1 MQQLWLKSIFTV
13 VMALL
18 IHTNFARAAP
28 SNQTSEVQLEPPP
41 ASASVDDFVSYAS
54 AMFKAQKFTEAG
66 QSLQQAY
73 QREPRP
79 IFLFNAG
86 QAYRKGERYSEAKAA
101 YSEFLQVAP
110 DHRLASEARGYVA
123 TLTALIEQRD
133 RSQQI
138 EMALSD
144 QKAESE
150 RAKQLSEENRAK
162 AEASRAKAEQAEKAL
177 AEEQTKQKKF
187 YRRPWFWGLVGAG
200 VVLGGSIAA
209 GVLIAGAQ
217 RKTDATVAA
226 TFQF

>member
-1 MQQLWLKSIFTV
+1 MQQLWLKSIFAV
-13 VMALL
+13 VMTLL
-18 IHTNFARAAP
+18 IHTNLAGAAP
-28 SNQTSEVQLEPPP
+28 SNQSSEVQLEPPP
-41 ASASVDDFVSYAS
+41 ASASVDDFLSYAS
-54 AMFKAQKFTEAG
+54 AMFKAQKFVEAG
-66 QSLQQAY
+66 QSLQQTY

-150 RAKQLSEENRAK
+150 RAKQLSEENRVK
-162 AEASRAKAEQAEKAL
+162 AEANRAKAEQAEKAL
-177 AEEQTKQKKF
+177 ADEQTKQKKF

>member
-1 MQQLWLKSIFTV
+1 LAQNHIRRRA
-13 VMALL
+13 MALS
-18 IHTNFARAAP
+18 IHANLARAAP
-28 SNQTSEVQLEPPP
+28 SNQTSEVQPEPPP
-41 ASASVDDFVSYAS
+41 ASASVDDLVSYAS
-54 AMFKAQKFTEAG
+54 AMFKAQKFAEAG
-66 QSLQQAY
+66 QSLHFAY

-123 TLTALIEQRD
+123 TLTALLEQRE

-162 AEASRAKAEQAEKAL
+162 AEANRAKAEQAEKAL
-177 AEEQTKQKKF
+177 ADEQTKQKKF

>member
-1 MQQLWLKSIFTV
+1 
-13 VMALL
+13 MALSINANL
-18 IHTNFARAAP
+18 ARAAP
-28 SNQTSEVQLEPPP
+28 TNQTSEVQPEPPP
-41 ASASVDDFVSYAS
+41 ASASVDDLVSYAS
-54 AMFKAQKFTEAG
+54 TMFKSQKFAEAG
-66 QSLQQAY
+66 QSLHFAY

-123 TLTALIEQRD
+123 TLTALLEQRE

-162 AEASRAKAEQAEKAL
+162 AEANRAKAEQAEKAL
-177 AEEQTKQKKF
+177 ADEQTKQKKF

>member
-1 MQQLWLKSIFTV
+1 MPQLWLKIIFAAA
-13 VMALL
+13 MALSINANL
-18 IHTNFARAAP
+18 ARAAP
-28 SNQTSEVQLEPPP
+28 INQTSEVQPEPPP
-41 ASASVDDFVSYAS
+41 ASASVDDLVSYAS
-54 AMFKAQKFTEAG
+54 TMFKSQKFAEAG
-66 QSLQQAY
+66 QSLHFAY

-123 TLTALIEQRD
+123 TLTALLEQRE

-162 AEASRAKAEQAEKAL
+162 AEANRAKAEQAEKAL
-177 AEEQTKQKKF
+177 ADEQTKQKKF

>member
-1 MQQLWLKSIFTV
+1 MPQLWLKIIFAAA
-13 VMALL
+13 MALSINENL
-18 IHTNFARAAP
+18 ARSAP
-28 SNQTSEVQLEPPP
+28 TNQTSEVQPEPPP
-41 ASASVDDFVSYAS
+41 ASASVDDLVSYAS
-54 AMFKAQKFTEAG
+54 TMFKSQKFAEAG
-66 QSLQQAY
+66 QSLHFAY

-123 TLTALIEQRD
+123 TLTALLEQRE

-162 AEASRAKAEQAEKAL
+162 AEANRAKAEQAEKAL
-177 AEEQTKQKKF
+177 ADEQTKQKKF

>member
-1 MQQLWLKSIFTV
+1 MPQLWLKIIFAAA
-13 VMALL
+13 MALSINANL
-18 IHTNFARAAP
+18 ARAAP
-28 SNQTSEVQLEPPP
+28 TNQTSEVQPEPPP
-41 ASASVDDFVSYAS
+41 ASASVDDLVSYAS
-54 AMFKAQKFTEAG
+54 TMFKSQKFAEAG
-66 QSLQQAY
+66 QSLHFAY

-123 TLTALIEQRD
+123 TLTALLEQRE

-162 AEASRAKAEQAEKAL
+162 AEANRAKAEQAEKAL
-177 AEEQTKQKKF
+177 ADEQTKQKKF

-217 RKTDATVAA
+217 RKTDTTVAA

>member
-1 MQQLWLKSIFTV
+1 MPQLWLKIIFAAA
-13 VMALL
+13 MALSINANL
-18 IHTNFARAAP
+18 ARAAP
-28 SNQTSEVQLEPPP
+28 TNQTSELQPEPPP
-41 ASASVDDFVSYAS
+41 ASASVDDLVSYAS
-54 AMFKAQKFTEAG
+54 TMFKSQKFAEAG
-66 QSLQQAY
+66 QSLHFAY

-86 QAYRKGERYSEAKAA
+86 QAYRKGERYNEAKAA

-123 TLTALIEQRD
+123 TLTALLEQRE

-162 AEASRAKAEQAEKAL
+162 AEANRAKAEQAEKAL
-177 AEEQTKQKKF
+177 ADEQTKQKKF

>member
-1 MQQLWLKSIFTV
+1 MPQLWLKIIFAAA
-13 VMALL
+13 MALSINANL
-18 IHTNFARAAP
+18 ARAAP
-28 SNQTSEVQLEPPP
+28 TNQTSEVQLEPPP
-41 ASASVDDFVSYAS
+41 ASASVDDLVSYAS
-54 AMFKAQKFTEAG
+54 TMFKSQKFAEAG
-66 QSLQQAY
+66 QSLHFAY

-123 TLTALIEQRD
+123 TLTALLEQRE

-162 AEASRAKAEQAEKAL
+162 AEANRAKAEQAEKAL
-177 AEEQTKQKKF
+177 ADEQTKQKKF

>member
-18 IHTNFARAAP
+18 IHTNLAGAAP

-41 ASASVDDFVSYAS
+41 ASASVDDFLSYAS
-54 AMFKAQKFTEAG
+54 AMFKAQKFVEAG
-66 QSLQQAY
+66 QSLQQTY

-150 RAKQLSEENRAK
+150 RAKQLSEENRVK
-162 AEASRAKAEQAEKAL
+162 AEANRAKAEQAEKAL
-177 AEEQTKQKKF
+177 ADEQTKQKKF

>member
-162 AEASRAKAEQAEKAL
+162 AEQAEKAL